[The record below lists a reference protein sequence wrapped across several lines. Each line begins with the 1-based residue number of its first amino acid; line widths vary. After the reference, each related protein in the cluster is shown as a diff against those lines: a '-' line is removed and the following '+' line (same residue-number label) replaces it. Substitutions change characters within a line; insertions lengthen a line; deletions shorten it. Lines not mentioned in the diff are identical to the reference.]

1 MDPTLPTATD
11 RTVRDLMDHLAI
23 ADPTAAHRM
32 LGHLNGSDHSRFAHR
47 LKRMVDEV
55 IEALAV
61 EVSYGRA
68 LADGMGRML
77 AAGRLVDLDRY
88 RRLVKMAAARGP
100 ALAALSVSYTHLRAH
115 ET

>member
-61 EVSYGRA
+61 A
-68 LADGMGRML
+68 
-77 AAGRLVDLDRY
+77 
-88 RRLVKMAAARGP
+88 
-100 ALAALSVSYTHLRAH
+100 VSYTHLTLPTMRLRCSSRWSPYH
-115 ET
+115 